1 MTAMSSFPPA
11 LVLLIGAAVALA
23 LPGRIR
29 PWVTVVAAGLV
40 IVYLFWMLDADA
52 TLEIEW
58 LGMTLTPL
66 RVDKLSLVFGYVFA
80 IITFI
85 GGVYALHMRS
95 RGEQVASLLYG
106 GSALG
111 VVFAGDLLT
120 VVLFWELMAVFSAYV
135 ILVGG
140 RERSRGAA
148 VRYAFVHL
156 AGGSTLLAGV
166 IWYVAD
172 TGSLAFNAFDGGPA
186 AWLVLLG
193 FAVNAAIPP
202 LHAWLSDAYP
212 EASVTGAVFLSAFT
226 TKTAVYVLA
235 RGFAGWDILLPAG
248 VIMALYGVVYAVL
261 ENDVRRLLAYHI
273 ISQVGYMVAAV
284 GIGTEM
290 AINGAAA
297 HAFAHVL
304 YKGLL
309 FMGAGA
315 VLYTTGRSS
324 LTELGGLAGRMRL
337 VVVLYMVGAL
347 SISAFPLF
355 SGFVSKSLVIYAA
368 EVDHRTWA
376 VFFLYVASVGTF
388 LHTGLKLPYFTWFG
402 PKRNNAPA
410 VRTVPKGM
418 YAAMGIAAV
427 LCIAIGVYPA
437 MLYDAL
443 PFAVT
448 YEPYTA
454 DHILSSLAL
463 LGFTAVG
470 FWLVL
475 GQLRGEAGISVDT
488 DWFYRKA
495 RRPMETLV
503 LSPLVKVFELAGQ
516 ATNGVTTATERVIA
530 SPNALVAWGRRMPTG
545 VAIVAVLLTAALT
558 VLWSLAR

>member
-1 MTAMSSFPPA
+1 VTLMNSFPPA
-11 LVLLIGAAVALA
+11 LVLLIGAVVALA

-29 PWVTVVAAGLV
+29 PWATVVAGGVV
-40 IVYLFWMLDADA
+40 IIHLFWVLGADA
-52 TLEIEW
+52 TLEVEW

-80 IITFI
+80 IITLI
-85 GGVYALHMRS
+85 GGVYALHMRG

-120 VVLFWELMAVFSAYV
+120 VVAFWELMVVFSAYV

-166 IWYVAD
+166 IWHVAD

-212 EASVTGAVFLSAFT
+212 EASITGAVFLSAFT

-235 RGFAGWDILLPAG
+235 RGFAGWEILLFVG
-248 VIMALYGVVYAVL
+248 IIMALYGVVYAVL

-273 ISQVGYMVAAV
+273 ISQVGYMVAAI

-309 FMGAGA
+309 FMGVGA
-315 VLYTTGRSS
+315 VLYATGKSK
-324 LTELGGLAGRMRL
+324 LTELGGLGGAMKVTL
-337 VVVLYMVGAL
+337 VLYMVGAF

-368 EVDHRTWA
+368 EESHIAWA
-376 VFFLYVASVGTF
+376 VFLLYGASVGTF
-388 LHTGLKLPYFTWFG
+388 LHTGLKLPYFIWGG
-402 PKRNNAPA
+402 PQSKEP
-410 VRTVPKGM
+410 VRRLPPGM
-418 YAAMGIAAV
+418 YVAMGAAAF

-437 MLYDAL
+437 VLYDAL

-454 DHILSSLAL
+454 DHIVSSLAL
-463 LGFTAVG
+463 LGFTGLG
-470 FWLVL
+470 FWLLL
-475 GQLRGEAGISVDT
+475 GQLKGEAAITLDT
-488 DWFYRKA
+488 DVSYRKA
-495 RRPMETLV
+495 RRPLEALV
-503 LSPLVKVFELAGQ
+503 LSPLTKAFEMAGQ
-516 ATNGVTTATERVIA
+516 AANSVVLAAEWAIA
-530 SPNALVAWGRRMPTG
+530 SPNGLVRWGRRIPTG
-545 VAIVAVLLTAALT
+545 TAIVAVLLTAALT

>member
-1 MTAMSSFPPA
+1 M
-11 LVLLIGAAVALA
+11 
-23 LPGRIR
+23 
-29 PWVTVVAAGLV
+29 VVAGGMVV
-40 IVYLFWMLDADA
+40 IHLFWVLDADA

-58 LGMTLTPL
+58 MGMTLTPL

-85 GGVYALHMRS
+85 GGVYALHMRG

-120 VVLFWELMAVFSAYV
+120 VVAFWELMAVFSAYV

-140 RERSRGAA
+140 RERSRRAA

-156 AGGSTLLAGV
+156 VGGSTLLAGV
-166 IWYVAD
+166 IWHVAD
-172 TGSLAFNAFDGGPA
+172 TGSLAFTAFDGGPA

-193 FAVNAAIPP
+193 FALNAAIPP

-212 EASVTGAVFLSAFT
+212 EASITGAVFLSAFT

-235 RGFAGWDILLPAG
+235 RGFGGWDVLLFAG
-248 VIMALYGVVYAVL
+248 VVMALYGVVYAVL

-273 ISQVGYMVAAV
+273 ISQVGFMVAAI

-309 FMGAGA
+309 LMGVGA
-315 VLYTTGRSS
+315 AIHATGRRL
-324 LTELGGLAGRMRL
+324 LTDLGGIAHLMPA
-337 VVVLYMVGAL
+337 VVVLYMIGAF
-347 SISAFPLF
+347 SISSFPLF
-355 SGFVSKSLVIYAA
+355 SGFTSKSLVIYAA
-368 EVDHRTWA
+368 EADHRTWA

-402 PKRNNAPA
+402 PKRELPLQK
-410 VRTVPKGM
+410 VPPGM
-418 YAAMGIAAV
+418 YAAMGIAAA
-427 LCIAIGVYPA
+427 LCIGIGVYPA
-437 MLYDAL
+437 VLYDAL

-448 YEPYTA
+448 YQPYTA
-454 DHILSSLAL
+454 DHIVSSLAL
-463 LGFTAVG
+463 LGFTGAG
-470 FWLVL
+470 FWLLL
-475 GQLRGEAGISVDT
+475 GQLKGKATITLDT
-488 DWFYRKA
+488 DLSYRKA
-495 RRPMETLV
+495 RRPLETLV
-503 LSPLVKVFELAGQ
+503 LSPLTKAFELTGQ
-516 ATNGVTTATERVIA
+516 AANSVLVAAERVIA
-530 SPNALVAWGRRMPTG
+530 SPNGLVTWGRRIPMG
-545 VAIVAVLLTAALT
+545 AAIVAVLLTAALT

>member
-1 MTAMSSFPPA
+1 MVTAMGSIPPA
-11 LVLLIGAAVALA
+11 LVLLTGAVVGLA

-29 PWVTVVAAGLV
+29 PWVTVVAAAIT
-40 IVYLFWMLDADA
+40 IVYLFWILDADA
-52 TLEIEW
+52 RLEIEW

-66 RVDKLSLVFGYVFA
+66 RVDKLSLVFGYAFA
-80 IITFI
+80 IIAFI

-148 VRYAFVHL
+148 VRYLFVHL
-156 AGGSTLLAGV
+156 AGGSALLAGV
-166 IWYVAD
+166 IWHVAD
-172 TGSLAFNAFDGGPA
+172 TGSLAFSAFDGGPA

-248 VIMALYGVVYAVL
+248 VIMAVYGVVFAL
-261 ENDVRRLLAYHI
+261 LSNDVRRILAYEI
-273 ISQVGYMVAAV
+273 ISQVGYMVAAI

-290 AINGAAA
+290 AVNGAAA

-304 YKGLL
+304 YKALL
-309 FMGAGA
+309 FMGVGA
-315 VLYTTGRSS
+315 VMYATGRSK
-324 LTELGGLAGRMRL
+324 LTELGGLGGAMRATL
-337 VVVLYMVGAL
+337 VLYMVGAL
-347 SISAFPLF
+347 SIAAFPLF
-355 SGFVSKSLVIYAA
+355 SGFVTKSLVIHAA
-368 EVDHRTWA
+368 EVDHKTWA

-388 LHTGLKLPYFTWFG
+388 LVSGLRLPYYIWGG
-402 PKRNNAPA
+402 PQTKEP
-410 VRTVPKGM
+410 VRRLPPGM
-418 YAAMGIAAV
+418 YAAMGAAAL

-437 MLYDAL
+437 VLYDAL

-454 DHILSSLAL
+454 DHVVSSLAL
-463 LGFTAVG
+463 LGFTGLG
-470 FWLVL
+470 FWLLL
-475 GQLRGEAGISVDT
+475 GQLRGEAAITVDT
-488 DWFYRKA
+488 DLLYRKA
-495 RRPMETLV
+495 RRPVEALV
-503 LSPLVKVFELAGQ
+503 LAPLVKAFELAGQ
-516 ATNGVTTATERVIA
+516 AASGVVVATERVIA
-530 SPNALVAWGRRMPTG
+530 SQEGLVAWGRRMPTG

-558 VLWSLAR
+558 VLWSLTR

>member
-1 MTAMSSFPPA
+1 MGSFPPA
-11 LVLLIGAAVALA
+11 LVLLAGAVVAVA

-29 PWVTVVAAGLV
+29 PWVTVVAGGVA
-40 IVYLFWMLDADA
+40 IVHLFWLLDADA
-52 TLEIEW
+52 TLETEW

-66 RVDKLSLVFGYVFA
+66 RVDKLSLVFGYAFA
-80 IITFI
+80 ITAFI

-120 VVLFWELMAVFSAYV
+120 VVLFLELMAVFSAYV

-140 RERSRGAA
+140 RERSRRAA

-166 IWYVAD
+166 IWHVAD

-235 RGFAGWDILLPAG
+235 RGFGGWDVLLFAG

-261 ENDVRRLLAYHI
+261 ENDVRRLLSYHI

-315 VLYTTGRSS
+315 AIHATGRRR
-324 LTELGGLAGRMRL
+324 LTDLGGIAHLMPV
-337 VVVLYMVGAL
+337 VVVLYMIGAF

-355 SGFVSKSLVIYAA
+355 SGFTTKSLVIYAA
-368 EVDHRTWA
+368 EQSHITWA
-376 VFFLYVASVGTF
+376 VFLLYGASVGTF

-402 PKRNNAPA
+402 PKRELPLQK
-410 VRTVPKGM
+410 VPPGM
-418 YAAMGIAAV
+418 YAAMGMAV
-427 LCIAIGVYPA
+427 ALCIGIGVYPGV
-437 MLYDAL
+437 LYDLL
-443 PFAVT
+443 PFPVA
-448 YEPYTA
+448 YQPYTA
-454 DHILSSLAL
+454 DHVITSLAL

-475 GQLRGEAGISVDT
+475 GQLKGEAAITLDT

-495 RRPMETLV
+495 RRPLEALLLT
-503 LSPLVKVFELAGQ
+503 PLVKAFELGGQ
-516 ATNGVTTATERVIA
+516 AANGVVVAAERVIA
-530 SPNALVAWGRRMPTG
+530 LPDGLATWGRRIPTG

>member
-1 MTAMSSFPPA
+1 
-11 LVLLIGAAVALA
+11 
-23 LPGRIR
+23 
-29 PWVTVVAAGLV
+29 
-40 IVYLFWMLDADA
+40 
-52 TLEIEW
+52 
-58 LGMTLTPL
+58 
-66 RVDKLSLVFGYVFA
+66 
-80 IITFI
+80 
-85 GGVYALHMRS
+85 MRS
-95 RGEQVASLLYG
+95 RGEQAATLLYG
-106 GSALG
+106 GSTLG

-148 VRYAFVHL
+148 VRYMFVHL

-166 IWYVAD
+166 VWHVAD
-172 TGSLAFNAFDGGPA
+172 TGSLAFSAFDGGPA

-248 VIMALYGVVYAVL
+248 VIMALYGVVFAVL
-261 ENDVRRLLAYHI
+261 ENDIRRLLAYHI
-273 ISQVGYMVAAV
+273 ISQVGYMVAAI
-284 GIGTEM
+284 GIGTET

-309 FMGAGA
+309 FMGVGA
-315 VLYTTGRSS
+315 VLYATGRSK
-324 LTELGGLAGRMRL
+324 LTELGGLGGAMRTAL
-337 VVVLYMVGAL
+337 VLYMVGAF

-368 EVDHRTWA
+368 EADHRTWA

-388 LHTGLKLPYFTWFG
+388 LHTGLKLPYYIWGG
-402 PKRNNAPA
+402 PRSEETIKRLP
-410 VRTVPKGM
+410 PGM
-418 YAAMGIAAV
+418 YVAMGAAAF

-437 MLYDAL
+437 VLYDAL

-454 DHILSSLAL
+454 DHIVSSLGL
-463 LGFTAVG
+463 LGFTGMG
-470 FWLVL
+470 FWLLL
-475 GQLRGEAGISVDT
+475 GKLKGEAVITVDA
-488 DWFYRKA
+488 DLLYRKA
-495 RRPMETLV
+495 RRPVEALV
-503 LSPLVKVFELAGQ
+503 LSPLAKAFELAGQ
-516 ATNGVTTATERVIA
+516 AANGVVIAAERAIA
-530 SPNALVAWGRRMPTG
+530 SPNGLVEWGRRMPTG
-545 VAIVAVLLTAALT
+545 AAIVAVLLTAALT